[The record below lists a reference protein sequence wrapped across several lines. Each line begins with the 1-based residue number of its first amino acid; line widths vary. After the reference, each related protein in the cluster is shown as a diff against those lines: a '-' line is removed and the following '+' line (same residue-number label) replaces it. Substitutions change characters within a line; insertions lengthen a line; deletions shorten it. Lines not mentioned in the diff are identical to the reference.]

1 MKLSGKTHFFRSFP
15 ALDKAIEY
23 ALTAAQRQAAQIGRT
38 VDKSDIIR
46 DALLASPILFP
57 PADGQERTAQP
68 RGK

>member
-1 MKLSGKTHFFRSFP
+1 MKFSGKTHFFRSFP

-23 ALTAAQRQAAQIGRT
+23 ALTAARRQSAQTGRA

-46 DALLASPILFP
+46 SALLASPILFP
-57 PADGQERTAQP
+57 PADGQGEPAQP